1 MTSSKSSKL
10 NSLLTKWPQG
20 AVYSAFWLT
29 KQGYSPS
36 LIRGYCQSNWLRSI
50 GRGVFIKVG
59 DTLNWPGGLWA
70 VQQQLNLA
78 IHPAGKTALEL
89 SGYGHFLSI
98 GQPTVILFGATG
110 LKLPHWLRQ
119 HAQQWHVQYFTTNLF
134 EQQPLLGL
142 VDHRFGDLLVQI
154 STPERAILETLYL
167 VPHGQ
172 SIEEAWL
179 LMEGLVSLRPQLL
192 QSLLMVCN
200 SIKVRRLFLY
210 LAEQHQHSWFQRL
223 DVAAL
228 DLGKGNR
235 SITPGGHLD
244 PKYLI
249 TVPARLGL
257 N

>member
-1 MTSSKSSKL
+1 MISSKSSKL

-29 KQGYSPS
+29 NQGYSPS

-50 GRGVFIKVG
+50 SRGAFIKVG
-59 DTLNWPGGLWA
+59 DTYNWPGGLWA

-89 SGYGHFLSI
+89 SGYGHFLPMGKS
-98 GQPTVILFGATG
+98 TVILFGATG

-119 HAQQWHVQYFTTNLF
+119 HAQQWQIQYFTTNLF

-142 VDHRFGDLLVQI
+142 VDHRFGDLVVQI

-167 VPHGQ
+167 VPHSQ

-210 LAEQHQHSWFQRL
+210 LAEQQQHSWLQRL

-235 SITPGGHLD
+235 SIIPGGHLD

-249 TVPARLGL
+249 TVPARLGV